1 MIRVAGAFLSLILLV
16 GLVEPLTS
24 HPAYLEIF
32 QTDPFRNP
40 DVDGCATCHNDPTGG
55 GPRNEF
61 GLAFEGADHVITP
74 MIRSNFPDRFE
85 VETAELAD
93 GKVFYFSDPES
104 QYVVLEREEERFL
117 IDLVAL
123 AIDTGEEEEEAPAPS
138 NTLSFFVTS
147 EGPGNG
153 AGLGGLAGADQ
164 HCRSL
169 ADAVG
174 QGEKTWRAYLSTS
187 FDGEPAINAGD
198 RIGSGPWHNAGG
210 TMVARG
216 VVGLHNGNFL
226 SKEMALDETGA
237 MISGRG
243 DDPNRHDIL
252 TGSLADGT
260 AAVGMNCNNWT
271 SDSEGNAMVGHHDR
285 EGGGESGS
293 SWNSAHPSRGCSQ
306 EDLRGSGGDGLFY
319 CFAIQ

>member
-1 MIRVAGAFLSLILLV
+1 MIRIVGVCLPLIFLV
-16 GLVEPLTS
+16 WLVEPVIS
-24 HPAYLEIF
+24 HPAYLEVF
-32 QTDPFRNP
+32 REDPFRRP
-40 DVDGCATCHNDPTGG
+40 DVDGCVTCHIDPTGG

-61 GLAFEGADHVITP
+61 GSAVEAADHAITP
-74 MIRSNFPDRFE
+74 MIRANFPDRFE

-104 QYVVLEREEERFL
+104 QYVVLERDEEKFL

-123 AIDTGEEEEEAPAPS
+123 AIDTGEEEDEAPAPS
-138 NTLSFFVTS
+138 NTLSFFATS
-147 EGPGNG
+147 EAPGEG
-153 AGLGGLAGADQ
+153 GRLGGLAGADRRCQ
-164 HCRSL
+164 SL
-169 ADAVG
+169 AEAVG
-174 QGEKTWRAYLSTS
+174 EGDKTWRAYLSTS
-187 FDGEPAINAGD
+187 FGGKPAINAGD

-210 TMVARG
+210 IMIARG
-216 VVGLHNGNFL
+216 VVDLHNGNFL

-252 TGSLADGT
+252 TGSLPDGT

-271 SDSEGNAMVGHHDR
+271 SNSEGNAIVGHHDR
-285 EGGGESGS
+285 QGGGDSGS

-306 EDLRGSGGDGLFY
+306 EALRGSGGDGLFY
-319 CFAIQ
+319 CFALQ